1 MNKTGLDYLES
12 LEKVI
17 EERKTAS
24 AEKSYT
30 ARLYSSGGTRIAQKV
45 GEEAVELVIA
55 AVQKDRGRMIGE
67 AADLLYH
74 LLVLLRFN
82 DIRLADAVAEL
93 QLRQRR

>member
-1 MNKTGLDYLES
+1 
-12 LEKVI
+12 
-17 EERKTAS
+17 
-24 AEKSYT
+24 
-30 ARLYSSGGTRIAQKV
+30 
-45 GEEAVELVIA
+45 VELVIA